1 MNEITRQEIGPNQMA
16 NRPSVVESRP
26 YEQVLNEERIGGI
39 FGEALAWLRDD
50 RVNTMRA
57 ISSDAASRKMVQ
69 KQNHELLTACST
81 TLQREGPNLTIE
93 QQLSLIDKMRGAA
106 ASTERTDAE
115 LLADKELQ
123 GNVIEHAGDVY
134 ANLGEMETAL
144 RFWKL
149 AKQKKDNTCT
159 PLLRKKIKRKKYIK

>member
-16 NRPSVVESRP
+16 NRLSVVESRP

-115 LLADKELQ
+115 SRAFQREQLSHSHKRSGQLSAF
-123 GNVIEHAGDVY
+123 VIAVMLGAGGAAWY
-134 ANLGEMETAL
+134 L
-144 RFWKL
+144 
-149 AKQKKDNTCT
+149 
-159 PLLRKKIKRKKYIK
+159 KRAA